1 MPKAKEVVRPVG
13 LKFDGGKDRWSLL
26 LAGCPKALRGVVK
39 VLTFGA
45 VKYEDNSWQN
55 VDNAIDRYLSA
66 QMRHMNAILI
76 EGPAA
81 VDEESGLPH
90 IDHFNTN
97 GLFLGELLRLKK
109 LIND

>member
-1 MPKAKEVVRPVG
+1 MTISTSGA
-13 LKFDGGKDRWSLL
+13 KFDGGKDRWSLL
-26 LAGCPKALRGVVK
+26 LGGMPKALRGIVK

-45 VKYEDNSWQN
+45 VKYEDHSWRE
-55 VDNAIDRYLSA
+55 VPDSIDRYLSA

-97 GLFLGELLRLKK
+97 GLFLAELLRIQGHIK
-109 LIND
+109 D